1 MYELQTNRTH
11 GGDVMSGNLRLGISI
26 AVCIAAASMALYVT
40 CVHPDHK
47 YTPSGTNPPDSSNLY
62 PIGAR
67 TAPDTVTSVPDTVTP
82 WTLPD
87 CTSVDTPV
95 IDTSGTEWRIILL
108 GIRDDTVRPGW
119 LHDGWH
125 GYVNGEDTPRLWAFA
140 SPGNHTLCFQ
150 MMTGAEPIEVPC
162 MIELRYTGGKP

>member
-1 MYELQTNRTH
+1 MDNDNLNDIYKGASFAVVCLIGLVVFMGILQASCAPTQQREPYSDDMYLPHDT
-11 GGDVMSGNLRLGISI
+11 SI
-26 AVCIAAASMALYVT
+26 T
-40 CVHPDHK
+40 
-47 YTPSGTNPPDSSNLY
+47 
-62 PIGAR
+62 
-67 TAPDTVTSVPDTVTP
+67 

-87 CTSVDTPV
+87 DTSIDTPI
-95 IDTSGTEWRIILL
+95 IDTSGDQWRIILV

-125 GYVNGEDTPRLWAFA
+125 GYVNGETTPRMWAFA

-162 MIELRYTGGKP
+162 TIELKYTGGKP